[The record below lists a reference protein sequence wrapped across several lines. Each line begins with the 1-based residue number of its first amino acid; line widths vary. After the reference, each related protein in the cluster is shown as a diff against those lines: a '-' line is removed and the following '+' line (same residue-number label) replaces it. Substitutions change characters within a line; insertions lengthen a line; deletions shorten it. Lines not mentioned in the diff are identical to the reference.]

1 MCDNAFPQL
10 TIKAFWKSYIFNTLL
25 YYFGIKL
32 QENTLVNTYVF
43 LMQSHKD
50 AINGLFAIGAKPKT
64 FFSEFHQLLLL
75 RTPEKWNGSWF
86 EDSIAPWG
94 LLQAQLHKNAR

>member
-32 QENTLVNTYVF
+32 QENTLANNSVF

-50 AINGLFAIGAKPKT
+50 AINGLFAIGAKPKKV
-64 FFSEFHQLLLL
+64 FLL
-75 RTPEKWNGSWF
+75 
-86 EDSIAPWG
+86 
-94 LLQAQLHKNAR
+94 